1 VLVGA
6 AACAVYAP
14 NDDVTPGAVAA
25 WQSYN
30 ALLDQA
36 DAASDPAVAKQL
48 RDDAA
53 AKECLVF
60 GCPPAVGT
68 TTVSMDPTL
77 AAGYFAAPW
86 PSDSRRR
93 ADGSLDLTGFPGR
106 SASPLADLPIGR
118 GEVATFGYG
127 TNSGVFFQTTAALA
141 PSSLPAVVDGSVHR
155 RSNVMLLDLDHPGA
169 APVPLLTDFK
179 AAAATLRPANLLTL
193 LPYPGHPLAASTRYA
208 AVAFDGLTDVS
219 NHRLAP
225 SPLLGQLDGSP
236 PAGVAAA
243 TWTQLRQE
251 RDLARVAVRAQTLWH
266 PSEMVAFA
274 VFTTQHPTADMQAI
288 ATSVA
293 TLPPPQP
300 LSRVPEAT
308 PCTNGAQATH
318 STGRLALPKWQQGT
332 SPYLDAGGNVVIG
345 AGGAAVQQGTEL
357 GADGQGVKFDMNV
370 PCGAAPANGWPVLL
384 FMDGTGGSAH
394 ATGIQQ
400 LGGNLPYAVLS
411 IAPLYSGDRTV
422 SAAPPFNTPDF
433 QFFNEL
439 NPVAA
444 RTNEL
449 QQAADVL
456 YLQRIAQDLVLGAGE
471 SGSVGHLDGSKV
483 VLVGHSQGAVTLPL
497 TLAFDPGVRGAFLSS
512 GGAGLYHSIVHRSD
526 VHALVDGI
534 LGIQPA
540 ELDIF
545 HPIPQLLQT
554 FAEEGDAA
562 NYASAVHTNVVMYG
576 GLRDGCSAIEVSV
589 HLATAM
595 GLPITNP
602 VTRLPL
608 FPPAGS
614 SITKFEPPV
623 VTSPVSG
630 DLPGGLTGVLV
641 EVDDGHFGA
650 SDYPAIGRSFVDS
663 IASGGPVVENPGATP
678 PHAPDSSCVRF
689 DPPPVP

>member
-1 VLVGA
+1 MTFVRAVAVGAVVLLGA
-6 AACAVYAP
+6 AACAYAP

-25 WQSYN
+25 WQHINS
-30 ALLDQA
+30 LLDQA
-36 DAASDPAVAKQL
+36 DATSDPAAAKQL
-48 RDDAA
+48 RDQATL
-53 AKECLVF
+53 ERCVVF
-60 GCPPAVGT
+60 ACPPPVGT

-86 PSDSRRR
+86 PSDSRRH

-118 GEVATFGYG
+118 GEVATFGFG
-127 TNSGVFFQTTAALA
+127 TNSGVFFQTTDALTPA
-141 PSSLPAVVDGSVHR
+141 SVPAVVDGSVHP

-179 AAAATLRPANLLTL
+179 AAAATIRPANLLTL
-193 LPYPGHPLAASTRYA
+193 LPYPGHPLAPNTRYA
-208 AVAFDGLTDVS
+208 AIAFDGLTDVS
-219 NHRLAP
+219 GHRLAP
-225 SPLLGQLDGSP
+225 SPLIAQLDGAAP
-236 PAGVAAA
+236 TGVSA
-243 TWTQLRQE
+243 TTWSQLRQE
-251 RDLARVAVRAQTLWH
+251 RDLARQAVHNQTLWH

-274 VFTTQHPTADMQAI
+274 VFTTQNPTADMAAI
-288 ATSVA
+288 ATSVGA
-293 TLPPPQP
+293 LPSPQP

-308 PCTNGAQATH
+308 PCTNGATATH
-318 STGRLALPKWQQGT
+318 STGRLALPKWQQGV
-332 SPYLDAGGNVVIG
+332 SPYLDAGGNVVIS
-345 AGGAAVQQGTEL
+345 GGAAVQQGTEL

-370 PCGAAPANGWPVLL
+370 PCGPVPANGWPILL
-384 FMDGTGGSAH
+384 FMDGTGGAAH
-394 ATGIQQ
+394 ATGILQ

-422 SAAPPFNTPDF
+422 SAPAPFNTPDF

-456 YLQRIAQDLVLGAGE
+456 YLQRIAQDLVVGAAE
-471 SGSVGHLDGSKV
+471 SGGVGHFDASKV

-497 TLAFDPGVRGAFLSS
+497 TLAFDPAVRGAFLSS
-512 GGAGLYHSIVHRSD
+512 GGAGLYHSIVHRND
-526 VHALVDGI
+526 VHALVTGI
-534 LGIQPA
+534 LGIQAA

-545 HPIPQLLQT
+545 HPIAQLLQT

-562 NYASAVHTNVVMYG
+562 NYGGAVHTNVVLYG

-589 HLATAM
+589 HLATTM
-595 GLPITNP
+595 GLPITHP
-602 VTRLPL
+602 VTRMPL
-608 FPPAGS
+608 FPAAGS
-614 SITKFEPPV
+614 ASVTKFEPPV
-623 VTSPVSG
+623 LATPVSG
-630 DLPGGLTGVLV
+630 NLPGGRTGALV

-663 IASGGPVVENPGATP
+663 IAAGNYRKMFSPG
-678 PHAPDSSCVRF
+678 
-689 DPPPVP
+689 